1 MGADSAV
8 IGTGCQTS
16 SLNTFAAGVY
26 TKAVNNAEAAFGVLN
41 ASHTDENLSP
51 ARTTRF
57 SVGIGNDLDLT
68 RQNAVEVMQNG
79 DTYVKRLGG
88 YDGSNI
94 ERALTLQ
101 SMLGHPL
108 VLSGTYEDDSTFVL
122 SVYGV
127 PELPADYFKIKS
139 SGVTVK
145 VYNNQQPADCLEY
158 STDNG
163 ATWQSLDPSN
173 DSQVAIYGKALF
185 RNNGTGSAVNTLQF
199 IDADSRGAEG
209 PDVTVYG
216 NIMTL
221 IDPTGKS
228 TTLTGNEFK
237 FMFSDGSDAQLNVV
251 DARSL
256 ELPATTLAVNCYQNM
271 FTGCSNLTSA
281 PYLPATTLADSCYF
295 RMFAGCSSLNKLSA
309 AFSDWG
315 SSNETNNWLL
325 NVAENGE
332 FYCQTILGNNTTIT
346 RGPSNC
352 PDGWTV
358 VNTDPDEDNDA
369 DGLANGE
376 EESYGTDPNKYDTD
390 EDGYS
395 DGEEVSQGTD
405 PNDSSSY
412 PGSDEGGGNLG
423 V

>member
-1 MGADSAV
+1 MGIDSAV
-8 IGTGCQTS
+8 IGAGCQTS
-16 SLNTFAAGVY
+16 SMNTFAAGVS
-26 TKAVNNAEAAFGVLN
+26 TKAVNNAEAAFGILN
-41 ASHTDENLSP
+41 ESHTDENLSP
-51 ARTTRF
+51 ASTTRF
-57 SVGIGNDLDLT
+57 SVGIGDSLDLT
-68 RQNAVEVMQNG
+68 RKNAVEVMQNG
-79 DTYVKRLGG
+79 DIYVNRFGG

-101 SMLGHPL
+101 SMLGNPV
-108 VLSGTYEDDSTFVL
+108 VLSGTYEDDSTFAI

-127 PELPADYFKIKS
+127 PELPTDYFKIKS

-145 VYNNQQPADCLEY
+145 VYNNNQPADCLEY

-173 DSQVAIYGKALF
+173 DSAVEINGKVWF
-185 RNNGTGSAVNTLQF
+185 RNNGTGSTVNMLQF
-199 IDADSRGAEG
+199 IDAGERGAEG

-237 FMFSDGSDAQLNVV
+237 YMFSDGNDAQLNVV

-256 ELPATTLAVNCYQNM
+256 ELPATTLASNCYQNM

-295 RMFAGCSSLNKLSA
+295 RMFAGCTNLNKLSVE
-309 AFSDWG
+309 FSDWG
-315 SSNETNNWLL
+315 SDNETNNWLL

-332 FYCQTILGNNTTIT
+332 FFCKTILGNNTTIA

-358 VNTDPDEDNDA
+358 VVMDPDEDNDG
-369 DGLANGE
+369 DGLTNKE
-376 EESYGTDPNKYDTD
+376 EEDYGTDPNKYDTD

-405 PNDSSSY
+405 PNDPSSY
-412 PGSDEGGGNLG
+412 PGSDGGGG